1 MPTPLRLR
9 KLCVSTCVTS
19 PVDAS
24 DVALMLVLSIY
35 VLFYVLL
42 GLWKVRYIAKHTFVA
57 VAGMTEQTPTGEL
70 EKTLASHPSRYQ
82 VAEEAIVGKNAEEL
96 KAKMPELAQ
105 EDFTDPHHPLY
116 GTVDEFGRPLPGWLE
131 QITVRWELSSM
142 SCDRIVIACVNTWME
157 DLCWGG
163 LHLFGG
169 VLHFKSTMI
178 LLLSQSW
185 STCSNLLGAIDGRS
199 LSWSWYSQEHHKSE
213 LKCLKF
219 HAALAFVNS
228 VACQRT
234 APTSL
239 PLHSL

>member
-24 DVALMLVLSIY
+24 DVALKLVLSIY

-42 GLWKVRYIAKHTFVA
+42 GLWKVRYIAKHTSVA

-142 SCDRIVIACVNTWME
+142 SCDRIVNACVNTWMWKISAE
-157 DLCWGG
+157 VAFICLGLYCIWSPSWFCCFLILDLHAPFMSLVNEG
-163 LHLFGG
+163 
-169 VLHFKSTMI
+169 S
-178 LLLSQSW
+178 
-185 STCSNLLGAIDGRS
+185 LGRP
-199 LSWSWYSQEHHKSE
+199 WHSQEHG
-213 LKCLKF
+213 
-219 HAALAFVNS
+219 
-228 VACQRT
+228 
-234 APTSL
+234 
-239 PLHSL
+239 